1 MAISLVVKTTD
12 TSTGSS
18 PASITV
24 AALNY
29 GSDWRIRS
37 QSTGEEILTN
47 ITTPTSYPE
56 TMRFAWN
63 QVSDIYAGTDVEK
76 ALYLP
81 TRRGLSFVV
90 QLKSIYGLTDSDD
103 ATYAAALPMSTHIVC
118 KVPNNELITA
128 AVVRAHIART
138 LAGLYETGSTTTDR
152 LEGLM
157 RGVLT
162 PKDL

>member
-18 PASITV
+18 PASIAV

-29 GSDWRIRS
+29 AADWRVRS

-47 ITTPTSYPE
+47 ITAPTSYPE

-90 QLKSIYGLTDSDD
+90 QLKSIYGLSDSAD
-103 ATYAAALPMSTHIVC
+103 AAYAAALPMSSHLVV

-128 AVVRAHIART
+128 SVVKTHIARM
-138 LAGLYETGSTTTDR
+138 LAGLFDTGSTTNAR
-152 LEGLM
+152 LESLM

-162 PKDL
+162 PSDL